1 MLARIEQSELN
12 NAFPKENNEND
23 ELYYQRLYK
32 WISNKFCGYSIGT
45 VSGRFKVNEL
55 KTFSEVSDLLS
66 MGRHYLIDETT
77 AIVKFIFPIGQQHI
91 SEDIDYKYNQ
101 GFFKQNQINSD
112 EEKVEISR
120 IRFFFK
126 NLFVKAILELVNGED
141 EIWMIESGVNKSKL
155 YMWKY
160 KI

>member
-1 MLARIEQSELN
+1 
-12 NAFPKENNEND
+12 
-23 ELYYQRLYK
+23 
-32 WISNKFCGYSIGT
+32 
-45 VSGRFKVNEL
+45 
-55 KTFSEVSDLLS
+55 